1 MACARSR
8 GSSRSGRGAR
18 FFFSSRRRHTRF
30 DCDWSSD
37 VCSSDLANLVS
48 CALPTGACRH
58 SRRDSNGHHHHHRD
72 CDNCRSDRGR
82 RTGHVY
88 FPRRCAGER
97 FPDPRGRDSGGA
109 APADGRFSTR
119 SGRTPIEGRVR
130 MRRVLLLVLSFVYLL
145 NVVFFVTGCKKAAQT
160 KITIGSKFFTEQVV
174 LAELLAQHIEARTG
188 IPVIRK
194 TNLGGTLLVH
204 KALLSGDLDVYV
216 EYTGTA
222 LTAVLNEAP
231 QGTSAEVYNRVKKL
245 YSERFHLEVTEPLG
259 FENTFAMVIRGDD
272 AKNLHIQKISDIA
285 PLAPKWRAGVGYEF
299 LERPDGFRGWSDSY
313 NLHFAESPKV
323 MDLGLIYRAL
333 VDHQVDIV
341 AGNST
346 DGLIDSLGLVALAD
360 DRHYFPPYDAV
371 PIVRQSTLAQF
382 PQLRAALADLSG
394 KLSAADIRRLNYA
407 VDAQHHD
414 AAAVVRAFCQSRGF

>member
-1 MACARSR
+1 MRRASFRFL
-8 GSSRSGRGAR
+8 
-18 FFFSSRRRHTRF
+18 FFFS
-30 DCDWSSD
+30 
-37 VCSSDLANLVS
+37 
-48 CALPTGACRH
+48 
-58 SRRDSNGHHHHHRD
+58 
-72 CDNCRSDRGR
+72 
-82 RTGHVY
+82 
-88 FPRRCAGER
+88 
-97 FPDPRGRDSGGA
+97 
-109 APADGRFSTR
+109 
-119 SGRTPIEGRVR
+119 
-130 MRRVLLLVLSFVYLL
+130 LL
-145 NVVFFVTGCKKAAQT
+145 NLIHFLSACHQPPQS

-174 LAELLAQHIEARTG
+174 LAELLAQHIEAKTG

-204 KALLSGDLDVYV
+204 KALLAGELDLYV

-222 LTAVLNEAP
+222 LTAVLNETP
-231 QGTSAEVYNRVKKL
+231 QGDSAAVYNRVKQI
-245 YSERFHLEVTEPLG
+245 YSDRFHLEVTEPLG

-272 AKNLHIQKISDIA
+272 AQKLHLQRISDIA
-285 PLAPKWRAGVGYEF
+285 FVAPKWRAGVGYEF
-299 LERPDGFRGWSDSY
+299 LERPDGFRGCSERY

-346 DGLIDSLGLVALAD
+346 DGLIDSLGLVALED

-382 PQLRAALADLSG
+382 PQLRAALADLAG

-407 VDAQHHD
+407 VDAKHQD
-414 AAAVVRAFCQSRGF
+414 VAVVVREFRSARGI